1 MLNIKKGTQRV
12 NGGRNDEGIINT
24 VIWTLYVEV
33 LVIFAKWRWLRPEH
47 SIENEQIKGN
57 LFETQTNKSFHH
69 SRSFHFLFL
78 GYFLSNTVNCVEEIF
93 SQSFNALFFFPFILL
108 FFCVCLF
115 FFLLSHINAN
125 SCSVHFYLANRFA
138 FAAHIL
144 FSDVVYI
151 QLG

>member
-1 MLNIKKGTQRV
+1 MTQHTIAKKIRTGMLNIKKGTQRV

-93 SQSFNALFFFPFILL
+93 SQSFNALFFIPFILL

-115 FFLLSHINAN
+115 FFAKP
-125 SCSVHFYLANRFA
+125 YQR
-138 FAAHIL
+138 
-144 FSDVVYI
+144 
-151 QLG
+151 Q